1 MGINR
6 KIDAHF
12 FVYMKKKFLSIQHKT
27 FKEYGVKSYKELWE
41 KAQGEYE
48 GLSIPAATKFVL
60 KSKSEDGKKKIFHA
74 IFSSATEDRHG
85 EIVYQVFH
93 LTNFKNNPVYID
105 SHNYNSIERI
115 IGRVEP
121 IDVIDGK
128 LQGDIEFALMN
139 PLGVMGESMAESGF
153 LNTSSIGFIPK
164 VFDDKGNILE
174 SELLEISAVSVP
186 ANPEAL
192 FEKGMKVKTSK
203 TECPECKDLPEGEV
217 IEGHDHTVAPK
228 TEEIP
233 VIEAPAP
240 EEVIEPKKLNIKA
253 IAARAV
259 SMLVEEDKK
268 ALKDLARTV
277 QEMNERN
284 VHEKKR
290 KTLQAIR
297 SLIGKGF

>member
-1 MGINR
+1 
-6 KIDAHF
+6 
-12 FVYMKKKFLSIQHKT
+12 MKKKFLSIQHKT
-27 FKEYGVKSYKELWE
+27 FKEYGVTSYKELWE

-48 GLSIPAATKFVL
+48 GLSIPATTKFAL

-93 LTNFKNNPVYID
+93 LTNFIKNPVYLD
-105 SHNYNSIERI
+105 SHNYGSIERI
-115 IGRVEP
+115 LGRVEP
-121 IDVIDGK
+121 IGVIDGK

-139 PLGVMGESMAESGF
+139 PLGVMGESMAEAGF

-192 FEKGMKVKTSK
+192 FEKSVKVKTVK
-203 TECPECKDLPEGEV
+203 ADCPDCKDLPEGEV
-217 IEGHDHTVAPK
+217 IEGHDHRVEPIK
-228 TEEIP
+228 EEIP

-240 EEVIEPKKLNIKA
+240 EEAIEPKKLNLKA

-259 SMLVEEDKK
+259 STLVDDDKK
-268 ALKDLARTV
+268 ALQEIARTV
-277 QEMNERN
+277 QEMNEKN
-284 VHEKKR
+284 MHNQKR
-290 KTLQAIR
+290 KTLKAVR
-297 SLIGKGF
+297 TLLEKTV